1 MMGRK
6 LELENAM
13 KTLIRVLVAMLA
25 VGRVLA
31 GEVERPFGDNVRTR
45 GNLDHSRLRFQME
58 HKGSVAFIGGSITEM
73 EGYRPMVCELL
84 KKRFPETAF
93 KFTAA
98 GISSTCSTT
107 GAFRLASDVFGDGPV
122 DLLFVEFAVNDDQDA
137 HHTRAQCIRGME
149 GIIRHARALNP
160 NVDIVVTFFVNEG
173 MLKTLQEGKT
183 PLTVEAHE
191 AVAEHY
197 GVPTINLA
205 KEVAEEISAGKLTWK
220 QYGGVH
226 PAPFGNAI
234 CARMIDELFE
244 RAWKSPPGVEAKM
257 VAHAMPDAPLDSMNY
272 ERGRFIDPKEAKAEA
287 GWTLGVPDWKN
298 LAGSKRARFTSI
310 PMLYAT
316 QPGAELTLTFEG
328 TSVGAYVVAGP
339 DAGMVET
346 SVDGGPAVII
356 DLYHAFSKGLHY
368 PRTVML
374 ATVKKG
380 QHMLTLRVGKD
391 TNSAGHAVRVMKFV
405 AN

>member
-1 MMGRK
+1 
-6 LELENAM
+6 
-13 KTLIRVLVAMLA
+13 
-25 VGRVLA
+25 
-31 GEVERPFGDNVRTR
+31 
-45 GNLDHSRLRFQME
+45 
-58 HKGSVAFIGGSITEM
+58 
-73 EGYRPMVCELL
+73 
-84 KKRFPETAF
+84 
-93 KFTAA
+93 
-98 GISSTCSTT
+98 
-107 GAFRLASDVFGDGPV
+107 
-122 DLLFVEFAVNDDQDA
+122 
-137 HHTRAQCIRGME
+137 
-149 GIIRHARALNP
+149 
-160 NVDIVVTFFVNEG
+160 VDIVVTFFVNEG

-287 GWTLGVPDWKN
+287 GWTLGVTDWKN

-316 QPGAELTLTFEG
+316 QPAAELTLTFEG

-339 DAGMVET
+339 DAGMVEA
-346 SVDGGPAVII
+346 SVDGGRAVTV

-374 ATVKKG
+374 GTDLKKG
-380 QHMLTLRVGKD
+380 QHVLTLRVGKD
-391 TNSAGHAVRVMKFV
+391 TNSAGHAVRVMEFV